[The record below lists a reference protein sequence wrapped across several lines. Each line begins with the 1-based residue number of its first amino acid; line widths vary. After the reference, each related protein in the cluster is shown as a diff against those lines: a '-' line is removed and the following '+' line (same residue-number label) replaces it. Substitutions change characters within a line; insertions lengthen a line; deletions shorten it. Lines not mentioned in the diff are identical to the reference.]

1 LNTKHQ
7 HIEKAKLGQ
16 QQAFNVLLESHW
28 DYVYN
33 YLYKQTKDTYLSEEI
48 CIKTFA
54 RAFDKIDQFD
64 KKYNFKTWLVTI
76 SKRLLID
83 EKRKKELETTKIDKH
98 VNAIESNEENIEEE
112 IHKKEHLNTVKM
124 AMNQLKS
131 SDKLVLQKHF
141 FEEKSYAE
149 IAKDIDESVNFI
161 KVKIL
166 RAKRK
171 LADIIKLNGI

>member
-1 LNTKHQ
+1 LSKKQ
-7 HIEKAKLGQ
+7 EHIVQAKRGI
-16 QQAFNVLLESHW
+16 QQAFNTLLEEHW

-33 YLYKQTKDTYLSEEI
+33 YLLKQTNDEYTSEEI

-54 RAFDKIDQFD
+54 KAFDKID
-64 KKYNFKTWLVTI
+64 KYDEKYAFKTWLITI

-83 EKRKKELETTKIDKH
+83 EKRKKEVETTKIDKH
-98 VNAIESNEENIEEE
+98 INAIESEENNIEEE
-112 IHKKEHLNTVKM
+112 IDQKEYLDSIKI
-124 AMNQLKS
+124 ALAQLKP
-131 SDKLVLQKHF
+131 SDKLILEKHL

-149 IAKDIDESVNFI
+149 IANDINESVNFI

-171 LADIIKLNGI
+171 LAQIIQS